1 MRRSR
6 ILVVDDYVPV
16 AHAIAQLL
24 RLSGHAVMTA
34 FAADEV
40 MNAARA
46 FHPDVVLL
54 DIGLRGPHDGVAVAN
69 WLREEHTF
77 DSTLL
82 VALTGRCDGEDDAR
96 IASAGFDYHLLKPVS
111 FDELEAIIETAP
123 ERSAAGPKG
132 NSIAG

>member
-40 MNAARA
+40 MNTARA
-46 FHPDVVLL
+46 FQPEVVLL
-54 DIGLRGPHDGVAVAN
+54 DIGLRGEHDGVAVAS
-69 WLREEHTF
+69 WLRHDAVF
-77 DSTLL
+77 DDTLL
-82 VALTGRCDGEDDAR
+82 VALSGRCDGEDDDR
-96 IASAGFDYHLLKPVS
+96 IAMAGFDYHLIKPVS

-123 ERSAAGPKG
+123 ARSVEGPKG

>member
-1 MRRSR
+1 VHRSR

-69 WLREEHTF
+69 GLREEPSF
-77 DSTLL
+77 DCTLL

-96 IASAGFDYHLLKPVS
+96 IATAGFDYHLVKPVS

-123 ERSAAGPKG
+123 ERTVAGPKG
-132 NSIAG
+132 NSVAG